1 MFESR
6 REAAYCSLE
15 TLPIFRLW
23 LQHSSCVLDKSDMIN
38 QGMKVASPDM
48 ESARSGIGRRLRE
61 TRKQRGLTLKALG
74 KRTGYS
80 ASALSKMEN
89 ERLGLTYD
97 KLTALAIALD
107 VDLSDL
113 FSDSTPRAL
122 PAASG
127 RRSIA
132 REGSG
137 KRVPTKNYDYHYIS
151 PELRDKQ
158 MVPMHG
164 TVQAKTIEEFGPLVR
179 HGGEEWIYVLKGEVE
194 VHSEFYA
201 PELLK
206 QGDSI
211 YIDSR
216 MGHAYLSKSHAHAEI
231 LAVCTAPDEE
241 LGGPQPAALRSQGS
255 RPAQP
260 RVARAKQR

>member
-1 MFESR
+1 MDSE
-6 REAAYCSLE
+6 
-15 TLPIFRLW
+15 
-23 LQHSSCVLDKSDMIN
+23 
-38 QGMKVASPDM
+38 
-48 ESARSGIGRRLRE
+48 RSGIGRKLRE
-61 TRKQRGLTLKALG
+61 TRKKRGLTLTALG

-113 FSDSTPRAL
+113 FNDNSARAL

-132 REGSG
+132 RKGSG
-137 KRVPTKNYDYHYIS
+137 KRIPTKNYEYHYIS
-151 PELRDKQ
+151 PELSNKQ

-164 TVQAKTIEEFGPLVR
+164 TVQAKTLDEFGPLVK
-179 HGGEEWIYVLKGEVE
+179 HGGEEWIYVLKGEIE

-201 PELLK
+201 PEHLK

-216 MGHAYLSKSHAHAEI
+216 MGHAYVSKSKVAAEI

-241 LGGPQPAALRSQGS
+241 LTEPAPAAKSHGG
-255 RPAQP
+255 RPARP
-260 RVARAKQR
+260 RVTRAKKK

>member
-1 MFESR
+1 MDSE
-6 REAAYCSLE
+6 
-15 TLPIFRLW
+15 
-23 LQHSSCVLDKSDMIN
+23 
-38 QGMKVASPDM
+38 
-48 ESARSGIGRRLRE
+48 RSGIGRKLRE
-61 TRKQRGLTLKALG
+61 TRKKRGLTLTALG

-113 FSDSTPRAL
+113 FNDSSSRAL

-132 REGSG
+132 RKGSG
-137 KRVPTKNYDYHYIS
+137 KNIPTKNYDYHYIS
-151 PELRDKQ
+151 PELSNKQ

-164 TVQAKTIEEFGPLVR
+164 TVQAKTLEEFGPLVK
-179 HGGEEWIYVLKGEVE
+179 HGGEEWIYVLKGEIE

-201 PELLK
+201 PEHLK

-216 MGHAYLSKSHAHAEI
+216 MGHAYLSKSKTDAEI

-241 LGGPQPAALRSQGS
+241 LMDPASPAAKSSGARPLR
-255 RPAQP
+255 P
-260 RVARAKQR
+260 RVKRAKKK